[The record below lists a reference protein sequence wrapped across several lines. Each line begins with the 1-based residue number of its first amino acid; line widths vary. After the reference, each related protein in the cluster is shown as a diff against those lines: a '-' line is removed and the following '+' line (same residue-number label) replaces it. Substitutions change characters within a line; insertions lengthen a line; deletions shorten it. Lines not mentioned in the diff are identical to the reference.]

1 MRLYRYLKELLVV
14 ARQGEQVARAVPF
27 EEPRSL
33 VGSMTFHI
41 SDEELVN
48 FSLDWDV

>member
-1 MRLYRYLKELLVV
+1 MRLYRHLKEVLVV
-14 ARQGEQVARAVPF
+14 ARRGEPVTRAVPF

>member
-1 MRLYRYLKELLVV
+1 MRLFRHLKKVLGV
-14 ARQGEQVARAVPF
+14 ARRDEQLTRPVAV

-48 FSLDWDV
+48 FSLDWDE